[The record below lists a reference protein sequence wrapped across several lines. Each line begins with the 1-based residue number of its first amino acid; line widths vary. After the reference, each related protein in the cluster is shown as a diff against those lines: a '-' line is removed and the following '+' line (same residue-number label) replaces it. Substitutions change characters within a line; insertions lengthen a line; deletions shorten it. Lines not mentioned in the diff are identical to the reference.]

1 MVLEHALF
9 IVDKQR
15 QADFEA
21 AFREARILLSSS
33 PGCLSVSM
41 AHGIEDEERYLL
53 LVEWESIDAHLVGF
67 RGSPAYTKWRE
78 LLGPHYR
85 DAPVVEHYNLA

>member
-9 IVDKQR
+9 IVGKQH
-15 QADFEA
+15 QADFEE
-21 AFREARILLSSS
+21 AFHEARTLLSSS

-53 LVEWESIDAHLVGF
+53 LVQWDSLDAHLVGF

-85 DAPVVEHYNLA
+85 GAPVVEHYTLA